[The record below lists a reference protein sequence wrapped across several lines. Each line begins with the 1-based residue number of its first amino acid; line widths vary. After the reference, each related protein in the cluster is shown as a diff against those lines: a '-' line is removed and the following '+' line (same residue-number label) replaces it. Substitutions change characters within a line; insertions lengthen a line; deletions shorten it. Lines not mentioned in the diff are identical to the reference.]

1 MGIDRYA
8 VSPGGPKGRQAQE
21 TETIAHNSVF
31 ADHRETGQIQRNVD
45 PTDAGPMNNIER
57 RRGTLAARCFVDAVD
72 PAPAGLQAPGV

>member
-31 ADHRETGQIQRNVD
+31 ADHRETGQRQRTSTNANEPHRV
-45 PTDAGPMNNIER
+45 PARNAG
-57 RRGTLAARCFVDAVD
+57 GAV
-72 PAPAGLQAPGV
+72 VR

>member
-31 ADHRETGQIQRNVD
+31 AGHRE
-45 PTDAGPMNNIER
+45 AGYN
-57 RRGTLAARCFVDAVD
+57 AVD
-72 PAPAGLQAPGV
+72 RAPAGSKAPGV